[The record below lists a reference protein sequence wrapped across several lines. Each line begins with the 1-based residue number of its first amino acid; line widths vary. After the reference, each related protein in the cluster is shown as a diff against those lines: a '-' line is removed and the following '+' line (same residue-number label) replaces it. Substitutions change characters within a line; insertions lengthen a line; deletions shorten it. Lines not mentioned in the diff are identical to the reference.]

1 MNAWRRRLRGAMVAA
16 TALIAAP
23 AAVEAQGTPPQQTGD
38 LRTFDIPAQPLAA
51 ALAGFGRQSG
61 LHVSADAA
69 LIDRAASP
77 GVNGRLTSTEA
88 LSRLLAGTK
97 LSFRMTGANTA
108 ILIAD
113 PTPAP
118 ADGAIGL
125 GPVTVLGSRAP
136 NVPMSNVPSTI
147 TFVDRDRID
156 KETPTA
162 PRIEN
167 VLSRTVPGFNPTNQG
182 VRQIRGRTAQVF
194 VNGVPVNEQLRASS
208 GSDLNLLPVDHLD
221 TIEVARGANSAFGFG
236 SPGGIIALSTPRARS
251 ETLTFNT
258 KLRTSFNTSH
268 PGGSFQH
275 GFYQSAA
282 QIIGRF
288 DFHLGASLILDGLN
302 YDADGK
308 RAYDLN
314 SPALFSMGKETL
326 YNFDTSLGYKF
337 NDVARIRLTATAGR
351 ANVDR
356 NYDSDFNGTYRRSQS
371 TLAYTPAGNRN
382 YRSFYTT
389 NLSFEHDDILG
400 SALKVEAF
408 ASRVRSVQFTDTG
421 TDLERD
427 QQTNQY
433 RGVRLSITTPLDA
446 WWKGASVTYGFDIQR
461 NRYYRPNISQTTRQ
475 IVSLFSPN
483 VTLDSYA
490 PYLQAQASFGDLRFN
505 VGVRH
510 EFYRG
515 RVKSGTSTSG
525 EGDIV
530 GGDIRNFGLTLFNA
544 GVVYTIGPKRE
555 IYASFSQGAEITQ
568 LGRAARDA
576 GAASRVD
583 PQPAKSN
590 QYEIGV
596 RQYGRDVNFSLA
608 AFFTESDL
616 MSSLECRDPDAPCI
630 PLREPRRFWG
640 VEATADWTI
649 NDQWSVAAAASWQ
662 DGIRKPE
669 GATKWRRIGS
679 RDVPP
684 FQGNLSVDYKPRAWW
699 RNTATLEYRAGR
711 HPFGASTEFEEGRVS
726 PVLLVHL
733 AAAFDVGPGTLQIG
747 IQNLFNRK
755 YFSIPSEANN
765 AGFSWIPDQG
775 RRISLAYSMK
785 W

>member
-1 MNAWRRRLRGAMVAA
+1 MTWRRGLYGAMVAA
-16 TALIAAP
+16 TALIVLP
-23 AAVEAQGTPPQQTGD
+23 STGQTQGSPNQETGD
-38 LRTFDIPAQPLAA
+38 RRTFNIPAQPLAA

-61 LHVSADAA
+61 MHVSADAA
-69 LIDRAASP
+69 LIERVGSP
-77 GVNGRLTSTEA
+77 GVSGQLTSAEA
-88 LSRLLAGTK
+88 LSRLLTGTK
-97 LSFRMTGANTA
+97 LSFRMTGGNTA
-108 ILIAD
+108 ILTAD
-113 PTPAP
+113 PTPSP
-118 ADGAIGL
+118 TDGAIGL

-147 TFVDRDRID
+147 TFIDRDRIE

-162 PRIEN
+162 PRIED

-282 QIIGRF
+282 QIIGPF
-288 DFHLGASLILDGLN
+288 DFHVGASLILDGLN

-308 RAYDLN
+308 RAYDLK

-326 YNFDTSLGYKF
+326 YNFDTSLGYNF
-337 NDVARIRLTATAGR
+337 NDVARIRLTAAAGR

-356 NYDSDFNGTYRRSQS
+356 NYDSDFSGTYRRSQS
-371 TLAYTPAGNRN
+371 TLAYFPAGNRN
-382 YRSFYTT
+382 FRSFYTA
-389 NLSFEHDDILG
+389 NLSFEHDDVFG

-408 ASRVRSVQFTDTG
+408 ASRVHAVKFTDTG

-433 RGVRLSITTPLDA
+433 RGVRLSVTTPLDA
-446 WWKGASVTYGFDIQR
+446 LWKGASVTYGFDVLR
-461 NRYYRPNISQTTRQ
+461 DRYYRPNISQTTRQ
-475 IVSLFSPN
+475 ILTLFAPN

-505 VGVRH
+505 AGVRH

-515 RVKSGTSTSG
+515 RVKTGTSTSG
-525 EGDIV
+525 AGDIQ
-530 GGDIRNFGLTLFNA
+530 GGDIGSFGLTLFNA
-544 GVVYTIGPKRE
+544 GVVYALGPKRE
-555 IYASFSQGAEITQ
+555 IYGSFSQGAEITQ

-576 GAASRVD
+576 GTASRID

-596 RQYGRDVNFSLA
+596 RQTGRAFNFSLA

-616 MSSLECRDPDAPCI
+616 MSSLQCRDPNAPCI

-640 VEATADWTI
+640 IEATADWTI

-662 DGIRKPE
+662 DGVRKPE
-669 GATKWRRIGS
+669 GETRWRRIGS

-684 FQGNLSVDYKPRAWW
+684 FLGNLSVDYKPKAWW
-699 RNTATLEYRAGR
+699 RNTVTLEYHAGR
-711 HPFGASTEFEEGRVS
+711 DPFGASTEFEEGRVS

-733 AAAFDVGPGTLQIG
+733 GAAFDVGPGTLQIG

-755 YFSIPSEANN
+755 YFSIPSQANN
-765 AGFSWIPDQG
+765 FGFSWIPDQG